1 MSRFY
6 WLYLCLNF
14 GQTTVTAGGVK
25 HELRESFGLRKMF
38 ELELNVSQGVPGDEP
53 ESDGN

>member
-1 MSRFY
+1 M
-6 WLYLCLNF
+6 F
-14 GQTTVTAGGVK
+14 GQTTVIAEGVK
-25 HELRESFGLRKMF
+25 HELRAKLWITEKCF